1 MITTNSA
8 TCHDGTPVSTPQ
20 APAATHGVLII
31 GGGTGGISVAARLR
45 NEAPHIDVGLV
56 DPSDTHWYQP
66 LWTLVGGGVCTKE
79 ESGRPQAGLIPDGVT
94 WHKDRVDEIDPVTK
108 TVKLSSGKILGYEQ
122 LVVSPGIQLDWHK
135 IKGLQGNLGK
145 GGIVS
150 NYSVDH
156 VEKTWDVLS
165 TMTGGNAIF
174 TFPSTPIKCAGA
186 PQKIMYLADE
196 ALRRR
201 GVRAQSK
208 VMYVS
213 ATAGIFGVQRYAK
226 SLSQIV
232 ARKEIET
239 QFRQDLIEVRA
250 DRKEAV
256 FKHLDTGAE
265 TVLPYSL
272 LHVVPPMSAPDF
284 LKRGPLV
291 DAAGWVNV
299 DKYTLQHVAYP
310 DVWALGDASSL
321 PTSRTGAAIRKQAP
335 VLVENLLAV
344 RAGGKP
350 TAAYDGY
357 ASCPLVTGYGKLIL
371 AEFGYDGKVMETFP
385 FDQSQERFSLWALKV
400 YGLPEMYW
408 NGMLRGRM

>member
-1 MITTNSA
+1 
-8 TCHDGTPVSTPQ
+8 
-20 APAATHGVLII
+20 
-31 GGGTGGISVAARLR
+31 
-45 NEAPHIDVGLV
+45 
-56 DPSDTHWYQP
+56 
-66 LWTLVGGGVCTKE
+66 
-79 ESGRPQAGLIPDGVT
+79 
-94 WHKDRVDEIDPVTK
+94 
-108 TVKLSSGKILGYEQ
+108 
-122 LVVSPGIQLDWHK
+122 
-135 IKGLQGNLGK
+135 
-145 GGIVS
+145 
-150 NYSVDH
+150 
-156 VEKTWDVLS
+156 
-165 TMTGGNAIF
+165 
-174 TFPSTPIKCAGA
+174 
-186 PQKIMYLADE
+186 MYLADE

-201 GVRAQSK
+201 GVRGQSP

-226 SLSQIV
+226 SLAQIV

-239 QFRQDLIEVRA
+239 RFRQDLIEVRA

-256 FKHLDTGAE
+256 FRHLDTGAE
-265 TVLPYSL
+265 TVLPYGL

-299 DKYTLQHVAYP
+299 HKYSLQHVEYP

-350 TAAYDGY
+350 TASYDGY